1 MKRIS
6 GRVALMV
13 ALAAVVL
20 LLAGRSALADT
31 IASGCC
37 QDTPSTCHNDLV
49 NADHSN
55 YHPECSVGTTCD
67 TSTGVCGGGTTCGAG
82 LTDCGGTCVNTQ
94 SDPNNCGAC
103 GTVCPCGETM
113 EVCVEGNCSE
123 ECVPEGAA
131 CSLKPG
137 ALVDPTGVF
146 NTDACC
152 ESAGCTIG
160 GILPIPCNLAI
171 VALPPVF
178 TCTCTGPSPY
188 YGSASLNK
196 PPSTMLAML
205 FGVGAVGLLWPTRQR
220 KQ

>member
-1 MKRIS
+1 MKRIN
-6 GRVALMV
+6 GRVALVV

-20 LLAGRSALADT
+20 LLAGGSARAD
-31 IASGCC
+31 IVSGCC
-37 QDTPSTCHNDLV
+37 QDAASTCHNTQVD
-49 NADHSN
+49 ADHPE
-55 YHPECSVGTTCD
+55 YHPNCHEGQTCD
-67 TSTGVCGGGTTCGAG
+67 DSTGLCGSGISCGDG

-103 GTVCPCGETM
+103 GNVCPCGETM
-113 EVCVEGNCSE
+113 EVCVEGACSE
-123 ECVPEGAA
+123 ECVPEGAS
-131 CSLKPG
+131 CSLKGG
-137 ALVDPTGVF
+137 APLDPTGVF

-152 ESAGCTIG
+152 ESAACTIL
-160 GILPIPCNLAI
+160 GIVPIPCNLAI

-178 TCTCTGPSPY
+178 TCTCSGPSPY
-188 YGSASLNK
+188 YGSVSLNK